1 MKLIPSNVT
10 GIRKGLMRK
19 VFITVIEN
27 RFMLYYANFD
37 VKQEEKIKR
46 VLVLKVNER
55 SVSVIEIYCEARSYW
70 WR

>member
-1 MKLIPSNVT
+1 
-10 GIRKGLMRK
+10 MRK

-46 VLVLKVNER
+46 VLVLKVNEK
-55 SVSVIEIYCEARSYW
+55 SVPVIEIYCEARNYW